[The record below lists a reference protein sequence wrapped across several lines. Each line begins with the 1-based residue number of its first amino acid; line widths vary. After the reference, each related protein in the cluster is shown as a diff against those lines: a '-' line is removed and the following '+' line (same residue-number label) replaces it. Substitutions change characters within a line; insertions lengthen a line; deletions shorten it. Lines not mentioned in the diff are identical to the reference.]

1 MNLID
6 DSFILKCQAGLPIF
20 YDDICALYPET
31 LRNIAEVGYNK
42 FQSYLQL
49 ILTKK
54 PILEDKPENEEMNA
68 LLDALT
74 DFDYFLMLTQMD
86 KDFNEL
92 AREAF
97 YFFCRENVIFS
108 IEPAQ
113 IVVGPISEKHILG
126 EEQFAFFQTMIKR
139 IYFLDEGGKD
149 EIIIYDTDSPL
160 VKKMKKRQ
168 ILNRERVAK
177 AKAKQRAKEGTDISF
192 SDLVGS
198 FAIGTGIS
206 LNEVYNLTYYAFQDQ
221 LKRMGWREEYNT
233 NSRAALAGAKI
244 KKEQLKYW
252 IRSIKNNDTK

>member
-6 DSFILKCQAGLPIF
+6 DSFILKCQAGPPIF

-108 IEPAQ
+108 IPE
-113 IVVGPISEKHILG
+113 
-126 EEQFAFFQTMIKR
+126 
-139 IYFLDEGGKD
+139 
-149 EIIIYDTDSPL
+149 
-160 VKKMKKRQ
+160 
-168 ILNRERVAK
+168 
-177 AKAKQRAKEGTDISF
+177 
-192 SDLVGS
+192 
-198 FAIGTGIS
+198 
-206 LNEVYNLTYYAFQDQ
+206 
-221 LKRMGWREEYNT
+221 
-233 NSRAALAGAKI
+233 
-244 KKEQLKYW
+244 
-252 IRSIKNNDTK
+252 